1 MHEKIKQD
9 KNKNECKGATGSL
22 YDGVFGLESS
32 HGNTTKESITAV
44 AIQSGWKSHATKIDY
59 TKCSTNC

>member
-22 YDGVFGLESS
+22 YDGVFDFESS
-32 HGNTTKESITAV
+32 HGNTTKESSTAV
-44 AIQSGWKSHATKIDY
+44 AIQSGWKSHAAK
-59 TKCSTNC
+59 KK